1 MSDQDSTKWEGRG
14 DEAGGKLKEMA
25 GKVTGNEDTE
35 AEGRADQGK
44 GKVKE
49 EFGKAK
55 EAVKDVF
62 NK

>member
-1 MSDQDSTKWEGRG
+1 MTDQDSTKWEGRA
-14 DEAGGKLKEMA
+14 DEAKGKAKEMA
-25 GKVTGNEDTE
+25 GKMTGNEDTE
-35 AEGRADQGK
+35 AEGNAEQGK

-55 EAVKDVF
+55 EKVKDVF